1 MFRQFVDKMT
11 GNDIYLITSLL
22 IFFIFFVAVAA
33 LLIRMNKKHIAYMSN
48 LPLNEDQQEETYEKA

>member
-1 MFRQFVDKMT
+1 MFKQFVDKMT

-48 LPLNEDQQEETYEKA
+48 LPLNEDQTGETYEKA

>member
-22 IFFIFFVAVAA
+22 IFFFFFVAVAV
-33 LLIRMNKKHIAYMSN
+33 LLIKMNKNHIAYMSN
-48 LPLNEDQQEETYEKA
+48 LPLNEDPKDETYEKA

>member
-33 LLIRMNKKHIAYMSN
+33 LLIRMNKNHIAYMSN
-48 LPLNEDQQEETYEKA
+48 LPLNEDRKDETYEKA

>member
-33 LLIRMNKKHIAYMSN
+33 LLIRMNKKHIEYMSN
-48 LPLNEDQQEETYEKA
+48 LPLNEDQTEETYEKA

>member
-1 MFRQFVDKMT
+1 MFKQFVDKMT

-48 LPLNEDQQEETYEKA
+48 LPLNEDQTEETYEKA

>member
-1 MFRQFVDKMT
+1 MFKQFVDKMT

-22 IFFIFFVAVAA
+22 IFFIFFVAVAV

-48 LPLNEDQQEETYEKA
+48 LPLSGDQKEETYEKA